1 MRSVL
6 TSKVQESKLIVVDR
20 LDFEKPST
28 KQMAATLK
36 TLVGDLSASIAI
48 ALGDWTEGA
57 WKSGR
62 NLPGVRVLHAE
73 NLNVYV
79 ALQHEYLIV
88 DKAGLSIIEGALAQ

>member
-6 TSKVQESKLIVVDR
+6 TAKVQDAKLIVVDR
-20 LDFEKPST
+20 LDFDKPST

-36 TLVGDLSASIAI
+36 GLVGDLSASVAI
-48 ALGDWTEGA
+48 ALGDWTEEA
-57 WKSGR
+57 WRSGR
-62 NLPGVRVLHAE
+62 NIPGVRVLHAE